1 MWALGL
7 LLYNLL
13 FDAQFCD
20 SNKIVQ
26 MKREYFLT
34 DEMINNS
41 NPAFIQLIE
50 MLLKMNPKNRI
61 SADDVLVFIDK
72 NWEKN
77 EEVCVLKRRFSLIN
91 KISETTAINY
101 FSCVALKTLFSLHC
115 YLLYGPPEVIT
126 VEFKTEEFLNSL
138 LNLWKQRFEKNT
150 YDEDV
155 IRLLT

>member
-91 KISETTAINY
+91 KISETTAKI
-101 FSCVALKTLFSLHC
+101 
-115 YLLYGPPEVIT
+115 
-126 VEFKTEEFLNSL
+126 FKRHST
-138 LNLWKQRFEKNT
+138 Q
-150 YDEDV
+150 
-155 IRLLT
+155 